1 MFSTAS
7 LDIPNSKSIARQLLE
22 LSQDPQSQP
31 YICAENGC
39 VLGLVSYLSL
49 NDVEVV
55 MMSARTLQFLSSH
68 PQNKKILRDFPGL
81 VDALMGI
88 YARKNVNAKTR
99 EFTIGTLENLGVAL
113 NDQNDDDAD
122 KENTTTTNRFNK
134 ASSTTPTPAAK
145 YSTLTIQINSL
156 DDPSIASLS
165 QRILLNTAGVISVT
179 IDKFRGLAV
188 IGTRTDDK
196 SLLEKIQDSLSNAGL
211 TSSPW
216 PPPATKNESLNSS
229 ATSDDSGYLNES
241 DFETPQGG
249 ASGAISKYGMSSL
262 EARLEQQRRE
272 EEARKAKTDDL
283 LSKVGSI
290 VASAS
295 SWLLGW

>member
-134 ASSTTPTPAAK
+134 ASSTTPTPAYRQCAI
-145 YSTLTIQINSL
+145 SHRSFPDRRNSECYRC
-156 DDPSIASLS
+156 SA
-165 QRILLNTAGVISVT
+165 A
-179 IDKFRGLAV
+179 
-188 IGTRTDDK
+188 
-196 SLLEKIQDSLSNAGL
+196 
-211 TSSPW
+211 
-216 PPPATKNESLNSS
+216 PPPLPHPLP
-229 ATSDDSGYLNES
+229 G
-241 DFETPQGG
+241 
-249 ASGAISKYGMSSL
+249 
-262 EARLEQQRRE
+262 
-272 EEARKAKTDDL
+272 
-283 LSKVGSI
+283 
-290 VASAS
+290 
-295 SWLLGW
+295 